1 MTTVLHHERPSR
13 TAIPGPRGLPLVGA
27 LPTMLRRGM
36 FEYIEQCWREYGDI
50 FQIPTGGR
58 SRMTVVSHPDA
69 VEHIVQDAVRDF
81 YKGRSYDPIRPLL
94 GNGLITSTG
103 DFWVRQR
110 KLTQPAFHMNQLRK
124 FVPAMSRCALDML
137 AGWEARAAAGAPF
150 ELHSEMMNLAQRII
164 GFTLFGLD
172 LSDQAGASAQ
182 AVTDSLMIAGE
193 RVNRGA
199 LVVPLA
205 VPTPENLRYK
215 RALRTLDGI
224 VYDIIARARRTPAGD
239 EEPTLLRMLMDARDE
254 DTGEAMNDRQL
265 RDEIVTHY
273 VAGHET
279 SALVLTWTF
288 FYLDRHPEV
297 AARMTREIVDLCATD
312 TPALEQLDRLVYT
325 RMVLDE
331 VMRLRPPVWAQ
342 TRITAAD
349 EVLLGHRIPAD
360 SMVIFSSYFCHRHP
374 AFWDDPEVFRPE
386 RFTPEAVKKRHRYAH
401 FPFSAGPRACIGKR
415 LALYELTLVL
425 ALVLAR
431 YRVELVPGQQIGMK
445 VSATCHPDRP
455 IMVRLAPRDRGQV
468 GADSSAATD
477 H

>member
-1 MTTVLHHERPSR
+1 MLHAGKSSR
-13 TAIPGPRGLPLVGA
+13 REMPGPRGLPLVGA
-27 LPTMLRRGM
+27 LPSLLREGM
-36 FEYIEQCWREYGDI
+36 FEYIERCWRTYGEI

-58 SRMTVVSHPDA
+58 GRLTVVSHPDA
-69 VEHIVQDAVRDF
+69 VEHILQDAVRNY

-94 GNGLITSTG
+94 GNGLITSSG

-110 KLTQPAFHMNQLRK
+110 KLTQPAFHLNQLRK
-124 FVPAMSRCALDML
+124 FVPVMTRCVLDML
-137 AGWEARAAAGAPF
+137 ATWEARAAAGTAF
-150 ELHSEMMNLAQRII
+150 DLHMEMMHLTQRIV
-164 GFTLFGLD
+164 GLTLFGID
-172 LSDQAGASAQ
+172 LSDRAAASAQ
-182 AVTDSLMIAGE
+182 AVTDSLTIAGE

-224 VYDIIARARRTPAGD
+224 VYDIIARARRATGED
-239 EEPTLLRMLMDARDE
+239 QEPTLLRMLMDARDE
-254 DTGEAMNDRQL
+254 DTGEAMTDRQL
-265 RDEIVTHY
+265 RDELVTHY

-297 AARMTREIVDLCATD
+297 AERMVAEVRERCATD
-312 TPALEQLDRLVYT
+312 TPALEQLDQLVYV
-325 RMVLDE
+325 RMVFDE

-342 TRITAAD
+342 TRVTAAD
-349 EVLLGHRIPAD
+349 EALLGHPIPAD

-374 AFWDDPEVFRPE
+374 DFWDDPEAFRPE
-386 RFTPEAVKKRHRYAH
+386 RFTPEAVKQRHRYAH

-415 LALYELTLVL
+415 FSLYEMTLVL
-425 ALVLAR
+425 ALVLTR
-431 YRVELVPGQQIGMK
+431 YRLDRIPGQEVGMK

-455 IMVRLAPRDRGQV
+455 VLVRLAPRDRSRS
-468 GADSSAATD
+468 GADPSPST
-477 H
+477 